1 MSKLRASAT
10 VDAIRIWGKP
20 IFTHSW
26 DDVNP
31 FNQITKSFLS
41 IVNLTFLWD
50 GVLLYYMMTNLCKE
64 STSVICTIKELH
76 FVV

>member
-20 IFTHSW
+20 IFTRSW

-41 IVNLTFLWD
+41 IVNLTFFMGW
-50 GVLLYYMMTNLCKE
+50 GAYVL
-64 STSVICTIKELH
+64 H
-76 FVV
+76 DD

>member
-20 IFTHSW
+20 IFTRSW

-41 IVNLTFLWD
+41 IVNFDFFMGW
-50 GVLLYYMMTNLCKE
+50 GAFVL
-64 STSVICTIKELH
+64 H
-76 FVV
+76 DD

>member
-31 FNQITKSFLS
+31 FN
-41 IVNLTFLWD
+41 
-50 GVLLYYMMTNLCKE
+50 
-64 STSVICTIKELH
+64 
-76 FVV
+76 